1 MFLKEE
7 ELNQKGFKSLG
18 KNVLISDKASIYGAN
33 NISIG
38 NDVRIDDFCI
48 LSGNI
53 TLKNN
58 IHIAAG
64 SMIFGGQAGVILEDY
79 SGTSSRCAIY
89 ALTDDFI
96 GKGMTNPTIPE
107 KFRNVKEAQ
116 VILGKHCVVGTG
128 STVLPGVHIA
138 EGTSIGS
145 MSFVNKNTLPWKV
158 YYGIPAKPKRDRDKK
173 ILECEQEFIAS
184 K

>member
-1 MFLKEE
+1 MFLTEE
-7 ELNQKGFKSLG
+7 ELNQKGFKSFG

-38 NDVRIDDFCI
+38 NDVRIDDFCT

-58 IHIAAG
+58 IHIA
-64 SMIFGGQAGVILEDY
+64 
-79 SGTSSRCAIY
+79 
-89 ALTDDFI
+89 
-96 GKGMTNPTIPE
+96 
-107 KFRNVKEAQ
+107 
-116 VILGKHCVVGTG
+116 
-128 STVLPGVHIA
+128 

-145 MSFVNKNTLPWKV
+145 MSLVNRSTLPWKV
-158 YYGIPAKPKRDRDKK
+158 YYGIPARPQRDRDKK